1 MKRNMRWDCI
11 FQQKEMSE
19 EEDRN
24 VEEEEELYKNN
35 SVVKIMEDMS
45 HVEKS
50 LGVVNKLAVATRS
63 LVMDQNSSWVE
74 LMGKMFS

>member
-1 MKRNMRWDCI
+1 
-11 FQQKEMSE
+11 
-19 EEDRN
+19 
-24 VEEEEELYKNN
+24 VLYKNN

-50 LGVVNKLAVATRS
+50 LVVAAGLTPEETLGTPSSMATRS
-63 LVMDQNSSWVE
+63 MVMGHNSSWLE